1 MTTRM
6 SGRTV
11 QANTAQAHRASQ
23 AAGLA
28 CNCPAPDPQQAV
40 AMGIVLGQ
48 VVDPTAGQAQGQA
61 VSQAVGQAASQ
72 AAGWARL
79 PIAAAAVVEGQVAAQ
94 VNWAQ

>member
-28 CNCPAPDPQQAV
+28 CSYPAPDPQQAMH
-40 AMGIVLGQ
+40 MGTVLDQ

-61 VSQAVGQAASQ
+61 VGQAAGQAASQ
-72 AAGWARL
+72 AAEWARQ

>member
-1 MTTRM
+1 
-6 SGRTV
+6 
-11 QANTAQAHRASQ
+11 
-23 AAGLA
+23 
-28 CNCPAPDPQQAV
+28 
-40 AMGIVLGQ
+40 MGIVLGQ

-72 AAGWARL
+72 AAEWARR

>member
-28 CNCPAPDPQQAV
+28 CNCPAPDPQQA
-40 AMGIVLGQ
+40 MGTVLDQ

-61 VSQAVGQAASQ
+61 VGQAAGQAASQ
-72 AAGWARL
+72 AAEWARQ